1 MKMVELNDRIRQ
13 YMEKN
18 GFYDMVLNIENI
30 TS

>member
-1 MKMVELNDRIRQ
+1 MVELNDRIKV

-18 GFYDMVLNIENI
+18 GFRDIVLNIENI

>member
-1 MKMVELNDRIRQ
+1 MVELNDRIRQ